1 MNAMR
6 NLFCL
11 LLPLTLAAQEVPP
24 GEGLGLDLR
33 RELGSDPTTR
43 IHLITS
49 GCWDGLL
56 LSPAAP
62 QTVRMW
68 QRRRA
73 EATVEV
79 WDVAFQES
87 LGNRTF
93 HLFFEDLR
101 SRLLRAFASPPASH
115 GAIELSQF
123 MLSDPANPQQTN
135 LNTVRSLQDRY
146 NRLPP
151 NGSPVR

>member
-1 MNAMR
+1 MR
-6 NLFCL
+6 TLFCL

-24 GEGLGLDLR
+24 GEGLALDLR
-33 RELGSDPTTR
+33 RELGSDPTIR
-43 IHLITS
+43 IHLVTS

-56 LSPAAP
+56 LSSTSP
-62 QTVRMW
+62 QTVRMR

-79 WDVAFQES
+79 WDLGFQES
-87 LGNRTF
+87 LGSRTF
-93 HLFFEDLR
+93 HLFFVDLR

-123 MLSDPANPQQTN
+123 MQSDPSSPQQTN
-135 LNTVRSLQDRY
+135 LTTVRSLQDRY